1 MEVDS
6 DYLNYRNSI
15 IYQIKDGNL
24 NSFKSSN
31 DYISILEHV
40 SQDLGNQYYDLIKKE
55 FFIDDEQ
62 ILKFCEL
69 NDFFGNPTKYL
80 IKNLNIL
87 VSPTSLRYIFHS
99 FLIIDHIRSLNL
111 SRLNIIEIGAGY
123 GGLALCMNYF
133 GSADIIESYTCI
145 DFPEV
150 LQLQKLYLSKF
161 QLNFPVSFVDCSTF
175 GCSID
180 KPNIFLISNYGFSEI
195 SETKRNKYSEILIPK
210 VEHGFMAWCG
220 VDVYDFGKGEV
231 KFVDERP
238 MTGGGGFVTGNKFV
252 YF

>member
-1 MEVDS
+1 MEVDNE
-6 DYLNYRNSI
+6 YLDYRNSI
-15 IYQIKDGNL
+15 TLSIKDGNL
-24 NSFKSSN
+24 NGFKSSD
-31 DYISILEHV
+31 DYRSILEHV
-40 SQDLGNQYYDLIKKE
+40 SQDLGNKYYDLIKKE
-55 FFIDDEQ
+55 FFIEDEK
-62 ILKFCEL
+62 IVKFCEL
-69 NDFFGNPTKYL
+69 NDFYGSPDKYL
-80 IKNLNIL
+80 IKNLNTI

-99 FLIIDHIRSLNL
+99 LLIIDHIRSLNL
-111 SRLNIIEIGAGY
+111 SNLNIVEVGAGY

-133 GSADIIESYTCI
+133 GSDLIESYTCI

-175 GCSID
+175 GYSID
-180 KPNIFLISNYGFSEI
+180 KPNIFFISNYGFSEI

-210 VEHGFMAWCG
+210 VQHGFMSWCG
-220 VDVYDFGKGEV
+220 VDVYNFGKSEV

-238 MTGGGGFVTGNKFV
+238 MTAGGGFASGNKFV